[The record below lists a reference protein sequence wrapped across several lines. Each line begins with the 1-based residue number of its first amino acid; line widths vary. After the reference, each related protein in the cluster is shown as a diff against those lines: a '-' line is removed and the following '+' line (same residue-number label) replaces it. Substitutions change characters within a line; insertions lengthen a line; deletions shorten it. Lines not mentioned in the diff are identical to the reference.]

1 MLCSELGKRCDRRH
15 VTLRAM
21 RRRCGEI
28 QPLNL
33 LPFPPSDR
41 LMHIFSAI
49 AGIISILAILL
60 DAFETVVLPRRVRRS
75 FRITSWFYRRTWI
88 PWRKLASRIQ
98 GQARRENF
106 LGYFG
111 PLSLIFL
118 LVLWAAGLIF
128 GFALLQ
134 YGAGEHFR
142 LSDEP
147 ITFGVLVYHSG
158 ETFFTLGYGD
168 IIPSSGVARALAVLE
183 AGLGFG
189 FLGVVIGYLPTIY
202 SSFSR
207 REIEIS
213 LLDARAGSPPSA
225 TELLARFGNCPQQA
239 VLDQIFRDW
248 ERWAAEVLESH
259 LSYPALSFF
268 RSQHNNQSW
277 LGALVT
283 ILDGSALVMAGVD
296 GLRDEQAKITFA
308 VARHAVVDLAQVVN
322 AQYNPSAPDRLPLEE
337 LNRMRQSLAGRG
349 VKLRDGNEF
358 EEKLTYLRS
367 LYEVYAVAI
376 ALNLSITLP
385 PWIHREKQKDNWQA
399 GPWDRAIQARSL
411 AGRVQHMDAHF

>member
-1 MLCSELGKRCDRRH
+1 
-15 VTLRAM
+15 
-21 RRRCGEI
+21 
-28 QPLNL
+28 
-33 LPFPPSDR
+33 
-41 LMHIFSAI
+41 MHIFCTI
-49 AGIISILAILL
+49 AGILSILAILL
-60 DAFETVVLPRRVRRS
+60 DAFETIVLPRRVQRS
-75 FRITSWFYRRTWI
+75 FRLTSWFYRRTWI
-88 PWRKLASRIQ
+88 PYRGIASRIPSR
-98 GQARRENF
+98 ARRENF
-106 LGYFG
+106 LSYFG

-118 LVLWAAGLIF
+118 LILWATGLIF

-134 YGAGEHFR
+134 YGVGEHFR
-142 LSDEP
+142 LSGEP
-147 ITFGVLVYHSG
+147 LTFGILVYHSG

-168 IIPSSGVARALAVLE
+168 IIPSSGLARALSVVE

-225 TELLARFGNCPQQA
+225 AELLSRFGNCPQQA
-239 VLDQIFRDW
+239 VLDQIFKDW

-277 LGALVT
+277 LGALIT
-283 ILDGSALVMAGVD
+283 ILDASALVIAGVD
-296 GLRDEQAKITFA
+296 GLRPEQAKITFA
-308 VARHAVVDLAQVVN
+308 MARHAVVDLAQVVN
-322 AQYNPSAPDRLPLEE
+322 ARYNPSAPVRLPEE
-337 LNRMRQSLAGRG
+337 QLNRLRQNLAERG
-349 VKLRDGNEF
+349 VKLREGAAF
-358 EEKLTYLRS
+358 EEKLTNLRS
-367 LYEVYAVAI
+367 MYEPYAVAI

-385 PWIHREKQKDNWQA
+385 PWIHPEKQKDNWQA

-411 AGRVQHMDAHF
+411 AGKVQSVDEHF